1 MNTADYV
8 HGAPDKPEPGKPH
21 NDPKTQIMTG
31 KIQPEEKRNYSI
43 LRGQGMFN
51 TMAWTMANPSVV
63 ISYLAISLDV
73 PVVIAGLLVTI
84 RQSAALMTALFG
96 TPIAARRPR
105 KKVDLAITDIVVAL
119 CFFLAL
125 TAAAFGTSLVV
136 TLAFIVAIT
145 FIGLTREYQSI
156 LNADFYGSV
165 LQSESRN
172 RLLYSVMT
180 LGGLGTAALVSATH
194 QYFQSDPPFTRHAA
208 IVSIG
213 IFSFLT
219 ASAVLLL
226 VREYSAA
233 PVENDQANP
242 KPRRRFSLRNHLHEV
257 YGNFSVLI
265 KMEWFRRYL
274 VVRLALLTVEMS
286 VPFYAILAALAHH
299 TTPKGLTA
307 LVISTALA
315 LLVAGPLWQAIG
327 HRSTRTVMIVGA
339 LLAAIAGALL
349 FANHFF
355 PFASESLI
363 HATALFMVTVA
374 VNGVSTARWLYFIDL
389 APPQYR
395 VIGVGV
401 SKVMVRIVGVG
412 LSSVLAAVAHLQHVV
427 WAILVVAII
436 NGIAAYL
443 AYRVSTSTEDEEAAT

>member
-8 HGAPDKPEPGKPH
+8 QRAPDEPEQDKLD
-21 NDPKTQIMTG
+21 NDPDTQIMTG
-31 KIQPEEKRNYSI
+31 EIQPDEKRNYSI
-43 LRGQGMFN
+43 LRGQGVFN

-194 QYFQSDPPFTRHAA
+194 QYCKR
-208 IVSIG
+208 
-213 IFSFLT
+213 
-219 ASAVLLL
+219 
-226 VREYSAA
+226 
-233 PVENDQANP
+233 
-242 KPRRRFSLRNHLHEV
+242 
-257 YGNFSVLI
+257 SV
-265 KMEWFRRYL
+265 K
-274 VVRLALLTVEMS
+274 A
-286 VPFYAILAALAHH
+286 
-299 TTPKGLTA
+299 
-307 LVISTALA
+307 
-315 LLVAGPLWQAIG
+315 
-327 HRSTRTVMIVGA
+327 
-339 LLAAIAGALL
+339 
-349 FANHFF
+349 
-355 PFASESLI
+355 
-363 HATALFMVTVA
+363 
-374 VNGVSTARWLYFIDL
+374 
-389 APPQYR
+389 
-395 VIGVGV
+395 
-401 SKVMVRIVGVG
+401 
-412 LSSVLAAVAHLQHVV
+412 
-427 WAILVVAII
+427 
-436 NGIAAYL
+436 
-443 AYRVSTSTEDEEAAT
+443 